1 MEALKTELDIRLT
14 HEPLKLTDVQTWID
28 AEGVGGNCVFVGTV
42 RNKTRDKPVRYLEFE
57 AYLPMAESEM
67 RKIGEQALER
77 WPLIRVAIHHR
88 VGHLEIGEIPVLI
101 AVSSAHRDAAFAACR
116 YCIDTLKETVPI
128 WKKEVFED
136 GEEWV
141 AAHP

>member
-1 MEALKTELDIRLT
+1 MPESNIDIVLSDT
-14 HEPLKLTDVQTWID
+14 PLEPQAVQTWTN
-28 AEGVGGNCVFVGTV
+28 APGVGGTCVFVGTV
-42 RNKTRDKPVRYLEFE
+42 RNQTRSKPVRYLEFE
-57 AYLPMAESEM
+57 AYIPMAESEM
-67 RKIGEQALER
+67 LKIAESAMSR
-77 WPLIRVAIHHR
+77 WHLIRVAIHHR
-88 VGHLEIGEIPVLI
+88 VGHLEIGAIPVLI

>member
-1 MEALKTELDIRLT
+1 MTTIQQQIDIRLT
-14 HEPLKLTDVQTWID
+14 ASTLQLAAVQTWLGE
-28 AEGVGGNCVFVGTV
+28 AGVGGSCVFVGTV
-42 RNKTRDKPVRYLEFE
+42 RNRTREKAVRYLEFE
-57 AYLPMAESEM
+57 AYIPMAESEM
-67 RKIGEQALER
+67 RKIAEQSCQR
-77 WPLIRVAIHHR
+77 WPLQKVAIHHR
-88 VGHLEIGEIPVLI
+88 VGHLEIGDIPVLI
-101 AVSSAHRDAAFAACR
+101 AVSAAHRDAAFAACR